1 MYLNNER
8 MTLRALAPSSEACWR
23 GVCSFKVL
31 FLSGGDG
38 TNNKLLLNSKA
49 LRKKVGRVA
58 FHMLDPKVHSFVTK
72 DTF

>member
-49 LRKKVGRVA
+49 LKKKAERVA
-58 FHMLDPKVHSFVTK
+58 SHMPPICHKSTVL
-72 DTF
+72 